1 MLVTLFTGQHLAEFY
16 ERVGFS
22 GPEALYGMS
31 RSIEGHAAREA
42 DGAAG
47 EAR

>member
-16 ERVGFS
+16 ERFGFS
-22 GPEALYGMS
+22 GPETLYGMS
-31 RSIEGHAAREA
+31 RSIERPAAREA